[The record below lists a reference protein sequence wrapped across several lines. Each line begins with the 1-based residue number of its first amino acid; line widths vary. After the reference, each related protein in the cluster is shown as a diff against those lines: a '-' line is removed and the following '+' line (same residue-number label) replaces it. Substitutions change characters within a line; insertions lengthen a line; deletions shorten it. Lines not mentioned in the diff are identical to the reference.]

1 MNESSQDSLPALV
14 IAGGPR
20 NGESL
25 VLDVPGVE
33 RVLGS
38 AADSHLRFAGASVD
52 YHHAG
57 VLWDE
62 TAGILLT
69 DQGSATGTWVNGERV
84 TAPRALQDGDRISLG
99 PPGAAESVK
108 LLVKIPPQLEVPLV
122 LEAEEDFA
130 AAPARPF
137 DLPAGD
143 DDVFDASNQTPVPA
157 PPAPAPPAP
166 PSPAPSAPAAA
177 AAPVAPPPPRIAF
190 KDEAPGPQRT
200 AVFTDQLP
208 AIVVEAPRAA
218 TAYPPVP
225 IPPRE
230 RPRTARRSGR
240 RLLPLLAAAAALA
253 LVGGVAFYVMR
264 IVTAPA
270 PALSTVSPPRAEPG
284 QPVTLT
290 GTGFADSAGGNTV
303 RFGDTPGTVTEA
315 SATQLTVTVPAALPT
330 ATEVTVTVETR
341 GGRSNAMRLPL
352 RSLPRMTSL
361 QPDVAMPGADVV
373 ITGQKLDGKN
383 LTVTVGGVRATVK
396 EARANLVRFQVPRI
410 DSMIEGQD
418 VLVALS
424 AGGEAARPMTLTLGH
439 LPLLTKMEPLRA
451 EAGDRVVLR
460 GRGFD
465 SDAAGN
471 VVTFAGEPGLVV
483 AATESQ
489 LDVVVPAVPASGNL
503 FSAPVVVRTRG
514 SSSSGPFELAV
525 LRPSSGAFVP
535 RFYPAAVLDDPR
547 RVFISSEAGP
557 LFLLS
562 SADDSRSI
570 QERALR
576 VTAAV
581 NALFGPVAATAI
593 EVRGGDRPALFAA
606 GAAQPIVR
614 VTAEDAAGYAQ
625 PWNTVMRG
633 RRVGAPAVASHWAA
647 LLGDYLTLF
656 VHKQRPT
663 RVAEVSP
670 RGKVLLE
677 LHAQGERR
685 LGRGEGVPAGLL
697 MPPAPAMAAALRDLA
712 LDVATRGHSVP
723 GAALVG
729 RWAGTM
735 EEADGGP
742 RAIQVALRLEG
753 TRLAGSISTRA
764 GKLSM
769 DVPLKAVTYDKGT
782 LSFEVGGGAIRRFR
796 GSASGSTLSGSIF
809 DQGQKQTGRFT
820 LQYVE

>member
-1 MNESSQDSLPALV
+1 VNDSSQDNLPALV

-25 VLDVPGVE
+25 VIDVPGVE
-33 RVLGS
+33 KRLGS

-62 TAGILLT
+62 SAGILLT
-69 DQGSATGTWVNGERV
+69 DQASATGTWVNGERV

-108 LLVKIPPQLEVPLV
+108 LLVRIPPQLEAPLV
-122 LEAEEDFA
+122 LEAED
-130 AAPARPF
+130 
-137 DLPAGD
+137 DLALGGAGQHFELPSGD
-143 DDVFDASNQTPVPA
+143 DDVFDASGQAPIPAPEAPA
-157 PPAPAPPAP
+157 PPAPAP
-166 PSPAPSAPAAA
+166 AAA
-177 AAPVAPPPPRIAF
+177 ATVAPPPPPARIAF
-190 KDEAPGPQRT
+190 KDEAPSPPRT

-208 AIVVEAPRAA
+208 AIVVETPRPAA
-218 TAYPPVP
+218 AFPPVV
-225 IPPRE
+225 IPSRA
-230 RPRTARRSGR
+230 RTARRSGGK
-240 RLLPLLAAAAALA
+240 LLPVLAGAAALLLA
-253 LVGGVAFYVMR
+253 GGGAFYAIRLVSS
-264 IVTAPA
+264 PA
-270 PALSTVSPPRAEPG
+270 PALSTVSPARAEPG
-284 QPVTLT
+284 KPVTLT
-290 GTGFADSAGGNTV
+290 GTGFSDSAGGNTV
-303 RFGDTPGTVTEA
+303 RFGDAPGTVTAA
-315 SATQLTVTVPAALPT
+315 SDTELTVTVPAALPT
-330 ATEVTVTVETR
+330 AAEVSVTVETR
-341 GGRSNAMRLPL
+341 GGRSNALRLPL

-361 QPDVAMPGADVV
+361 QPDVAMPGAEVL
-373 ITGQKLDGKN
+373 ITGHKLDGKN

-396 EARANLVRFQVPRI
+396 DARANAVRIEVPRI
-410 DSMIEGQD
+410 EGMLEGQG
-418 VLVALS
+418 VLVALG
-424 AGGEAARPMTLTLGH
+424 AGGEAATPLTLTLGR
-439 LPLLTKMEPLRA
+439 LPLLTKLEPLRA
-451 EAGDRVVLR
+451 EAGDRIAVH

-465 SDAAGN
+465 PDPAGN

-483 AATESQ
+483 AATESR

-503 FSAPVVVRTRG
+503 FSAPVVVRARG
-514 SSSSGPFELAV
+514 SASTGPFELAV
-525 LRPSSGAFVP
+525 LRPSSGTFLP
-535 RFYPAAVLDDPR
+535 RFYPAAMLEDPR

-557 LFLLS
+557 LFVLS
-562 SADDSRSI
+562 SADDSPSI
-570 QERALR
+570 RERGLR
-576 VTAAV
+576 VAAAL
-581 NALFGPVAATAI
+581 NALFKAGAAAPAI
-593 EVRGGDRPALFAA
+593 EVRGGDRPGLYAA

-614 VTAEDAAGYAQ
+614 VTAEDAAGYSQ
-625 PWNTVMRG
+625 PWNAAMKG
-633 RRVGAPAVASHWAA
+633 RRVGTAALASHWAA

-656 VHKQRPT
+656 VLKQRPT
-663 RVAEVSP
+663 RVAEVSS

-697 MPPAPAMAAALRDLA
+697 MPPAPAMAAAMRDLA

-729 RWAGTM
+729 RWTGTM
-735 EEADGGP
+735 EDVDGGP
-742 RAIQVALRLEG
+742 RAIQVTLRLEG

-782 LSFEVGGGAIRRFR
+782 LSFEVGGGAARRFR

-809 DQGQKQTGRFT
+809 DEAQKQTGQFT